1 MQPPPTNLL
10 THSAGQ
16 SACPPDYIKPQPGC
30 ACTESRLKEGAG
42 PAGRGCTA
50 VSPLHFMGCVTL
62 HQLFNLSELQFLM
75 GKMGVKLSHRAALWI
90 KCCNSGNT
98 EHSLLEVGFLVIAL
112 RTAPPAARSALSSLR
127 PPPHRACPVA
137 RPRPGP
143 ASLSSSLAHLSFLGP
158 GLTTELSLMRTIST
172 VIVAITQLVRRQADR
187 GVVGTEEVR
196 RGPAGQGLTVLL
208 IQVILTVAVA
218 RHTPMLC

>member
-1 MQPPPTNLL
+1 M
-10 THSAGQ
+10 
-16 SACPPDYIKPQPGC
+16 Y
-30 ACTESRLKEGAG
+30 
-42 PAGRGCTA
+42 
-50 VSPLHFMGCVTL
+50 V
-62 HQLFNLSELQFLM
+62 
-75 GKMGVKLSHRAALWI
+75 SHRAALWI

-158 GLTTELSLMRTIST
+158 GLTTELSLIRAIST
-172 VIVAITQLVRRQADR
+172 VIVAITQLVGRQADR
-187 GVVGTEEVR
+187 GVVGTGVR
-196 RGPAGQGLTVLL
+196 GGPAGQGLTVLL
-208 IQVILTVAVA
+208 IRVILTVAVA
-218 RHTPMLC
+218 VTHPCFANAPSWGRGTASGARPGQQGSLHPLPRPGGLI